1 MNKDHPN
8 FVKYPSFILGVAAD
22 AVKKIFT
29 PGTLDQQAMWYFKD
43 VGSENLWELSEDKPN
58 SDRINGHLVIRR
70 RQELE
75 KDPSVLQLLPYTL
88 IGWVDQETGAV
99 SVSTYYRKKGTGEQ
113 RMAQATHGKDA
124 DVMSFGWG
132 GHVEV
137 IDFAWREN
145 GDLDLQNTLFSNIL
159 REKAEECIFIDTRD
173 GSEVSIHSLVDS
185 NALRPQGFI
194 YDDRNEVG
202 RHHLAIVNLLVLP
215 SYISVSKRE
224 DELMQGP
231 VMNAEELN
239 QNIDSFEPW
248 SEIIVR
254 SHFRTQAQYQESVAA
269 LQEQHMEA
277 DYHRLAR
284 AAGQADSPA
293 DTSANVVRETV
304 LNEAIVKET
313 AR

>member
-8 FVKYPSFILGVAAD
+8 FVKYPSFILGVQTD
-22 AVKKIFT
+22 AVKKIFA
-29 PGTLDQQAMWYFKD
+29 PGTLDMQAMWYFKD
-43 VGSENLWELSEDKPN
+43 VGSAHLWELAEDKPN

-88 IGWVDQETGAV
+88 IGWVEEDTGNV
-99 SVSTYYRKKGTGEQ
+99 KVSTYYRKKGTGEQ

-137 IDFAWREN
+137 IDFAWKEN
-145 GDLDLQNTLFSNIL
+145 GDLDLQQTIFSNIL
-159 REKAEECIFIDTRD
+159 REKAEECTFIDTRD
-173 GSEVSIHSLVDS
+173 GSEVSIHTLVDAS
-185 NALRPQGFI
+185 ALRPQGFI

-215 SYISVSKRE
+215 SYISVTKRE

-239 QNIDSFEPW
+239 ANIASFEPW

-254 SHFRTQAQYQESVAA
+254 AHFRAQAEYKESVAA
-269 LQEQHMEA
+269 LQEQHKEA

-284 AAGQADSPA
+284 AAGQAESPM
-293 DTSANVVRETV
+293 TTPSNVVRETV

-313 AR
+313 AQ